1 MLHYLVCFF
10 LVFPFVVVVLS
21 LLRGKPTLKVAPKG
35 IVKQHHFAC
44 IITAYKQYDIAL
56 PLIQSLLR
64 QTHSNLSIYLVA
76 DACTDVQLD
85 TTDLRV
91 RLLCPPTPLNG
102 KVRSMQYALDN
113 LIETPDYVVIFD
125 PDNLADSN
133 LLSIFND
140 YVNAGYV
147 AIQGKRTAKNLD
159 TIYACADATG
169 EIYKNYIERQVPY
182 TLGSSATIAGSGM
195 AIRFDLFNNFL
206 QSSTIQQYL
215 HKNQVIVAEDKILQN
230 EIVKNGTVIAYA
242 NTAIIYDEKVS
253 NAQQVTRQRTR
264 WLYAYFQNIGNSIKF
279 LLLGITKLNVNQL
292 LFGIFA
298 VYPPLFLLLFA
309 AMLLTLID
317 LFVSWQWLLIMVGCI
332 GIFGGTILWTLYLSN
347 APKAVWKALWGLPFF
362 VLSQVKALFNIRQA
376 QHDFLTT
383 QHTKKIN
390 IDELQV
396 NNKLPTV
403 DK

>member
-1 MLHYLVCFF
+1 
-10 LVFPFVVVVLS
+10 
-21 LLRGKPTLKVAPKG
+21 
-35 IVKQHHFAC
+35 
-44 IITAYKQYDIAL
+44 
-56 PLIQSLLR
+56 
-64 QTHSNLSIYLVA
+64 
-76 DACTDVQLD
+76 
-85 TTDLRV
+85 
-91 RLLCPPTPLNG
+91 
-102 KVRSMQYALDN
+102 MQYALDN
-113 LIETPDYVVIFD
+113 LMEIPDYVVIFD
-125 PDNLADSN
+125 PDNLAAPD

-309 AMLLTLID
+309 AMLLALVD

-362 VLSQVKALFNIRQA
+362 VLNQVKALFNIRQA

-390 IDELQV
+390 IDELQA
-396 NNKLPTV
+396 NNKH
-403 DK
+403 